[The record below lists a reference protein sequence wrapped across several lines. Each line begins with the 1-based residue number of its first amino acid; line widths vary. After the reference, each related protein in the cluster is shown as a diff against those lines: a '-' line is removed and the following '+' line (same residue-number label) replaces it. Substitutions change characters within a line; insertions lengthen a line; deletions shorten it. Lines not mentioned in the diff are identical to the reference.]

1 MPEQMI
7 IKNKKAFYD
16 YEIFDRYEAG
26 LVLQGTEVKAIRENK
41 VNLKDSYARVKEGE
55 LWLENCHISP
65 YSHGSISNHEP
76 LRSRKLLL
84 HRRQINKLIGK
95 SIKQRFTIVP
105 LSLYFKNGKVKVE
118 IALAKGKQIHDK
130 REATRRKAI
139 EREVEMELKGRKL

>member
-1 MPEQMI
+1 MAEQVVV
-7 IKNKKAFYD
+7 KNKKAFHLYK
-16 YEIFDRYEAG
+16 ILDRYEAG
-26 LVLQGTEVKAIRENK
+26 IALQGTEVKAIREHK
-41 VNLKDSYARVKEGE
+41 VNLKDSYARIKDGE